1 MQWIY
6 IRNTII
12 IIRTNNVMDVTVLI
26 TIVNKRNSYIIII
39 IIIINA
45 EIIARDSN

>member
-1 MQWIY
+1 
-6 IRNTII
+6 
-12 IIRTNNVMDVTVLI
+12 MDVTVLI